1 MINYLRKIY
10 YFIDIRN
17 AIDPQ
22 KNIIVGYTHFGYRG
36 YKRNGRNIFL
46 NVYNNNYINKNAY
59 YEDGFQLGI

>member
-22 KNIIVGYTHFGYRG
+22 KNIIVGYTHFGYHG